1 MIPTP
6 IRGRGLLEIP
16 GIGLGHAGDFTRQRL
31 TGVTALVPPPGSTVG
46 VDVRGGGPATHETDV
61 IAPGTHAYGADA
73 IVLTG
78 GSAIGLRTVA
88 GVSEALAEAG
98 RGFPAPRLPDTV
110 IPLVPAAALYDL
122 GRGSG
127 PVAPPTP
134 SEGTAA
140 VRAALAA
147 AGAVGADPTDSA
159 DPTGGGDTTD
169 TADPA
174 ASKAPTDSADCAPCV
189 RGSVGGAIGARIG
202 FQTMRG
208 GLGSFALRLPSGH
221 TVAAL
226 VALNALGTIGTPDG
240 TLWASP
246 LLRAFGWDLPP
257 IPGLP
262 VPESATDPEDADAA
276 ESGASTS
283 ATNTTLAIV
292 ATDAVLDPAQTTRMA
307 ASGHAGIARAILP
320 SHTHFDG
327 DTVFSISTGTVPLAA
342 EAKPDLV
349 SIHAAAADAITL
361 AMIDAAVS
369 AVPVDPSWDQPPT
382 LTDIAPAFTAAFTA
396 IP

>member
-6 IRGRGLLEIP
+6 TRGRGILEIP

-31 TGVTALVPPPGSTVG
+31 TGVTALGPPPGSTVG

-98 RGFPAPRLPDTV
+98 RGFPAPHPPGTV

-134 SEGTAA
+134 AEGAAA

-147 AGAVGADPTDSA
+147 AGTGRAVGEDSRDGP
-159 DPTGGGDTTD
+159 DPTGGAGASGG
-169 TADPA
+169 ADR
-174 ASKAPTDSADCAPCV
+174 APSV
-189 RGSVGGAIGARIG
+189 RGSVGGASGARIG

-257 IPGLP
+257 VPGLP
-262 VPESATDPEDADAA
+262 MPETAADPESEDVGD
-276 ESGASTS
+276 SGAATS
-283 ATNTTLAIV
+283 ATNTTLAVV
-292 ATDAVLDPAQTTRMA
+292 ATDAALDSAQATRMA
-307 ASGHAGIARAILP
+307 ASGHAGISRAILP

-327 DTVFSISTGTVPLAA
+327 DTVFAISTGTVPLAA
-342 EAKPDLV
+342 EATPDLV

-361 AMIDAAVS
+361 AMVDAAVS

-382 LTDIAPAFTAAFTA
+382 LTDLAPEFTAAFAA

>member
-6 IRGRGLLEIP
+6 IRGRGILEIP

-98 RGFPAPRLPDTV
+98 RGFPAPHLPGTV

-134 SEGTAA
+134 AEGAAA

-147 AGAVGADPTDSA
+147 VG
-159 DPTGGGDTTD
+159 TGGAGGEDSTDGASASGD
-169 TADPA
+169 ADR
-174 ASKAPTDSADCAPCV
+174 APSV
-189 RGSVGGAIGARIG
+189 RGSVGGASGARIG

-257 IPGLP
+257 VPGLP
-262 VPESATDPEDADAA
+262 MPESAADPESTEAAD
-276 ESGASTS
+276 SGAATS
-283 ATNTTLAIV
+283 ATNTTLAVV
-292 ATDAVLDPAQTTRMA
+292 ATDAALDPAQATRMA
-307 ASGHAGIARAILP
+307 ASGHAGISRAILP

-327 DTVFSISTGTVPLAA
+327 DTVFAISTGTVPLAA
-342 EAKPDLV
+342 EATPDLV

-361 AMIDAAVS
+361 AIIDAAVS

-382 LTDIAPAFTAAFTA
+382 LTDLAPAFTAAFAA